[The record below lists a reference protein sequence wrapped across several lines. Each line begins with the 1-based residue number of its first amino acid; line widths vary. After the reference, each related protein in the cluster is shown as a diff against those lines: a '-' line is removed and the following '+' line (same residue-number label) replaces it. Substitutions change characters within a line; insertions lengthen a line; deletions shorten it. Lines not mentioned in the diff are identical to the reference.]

1 MYRNVTLVA
10 SVDDDLIE
18 VTPSPIEDELT
29 EDISVYF
36 SDDNMPEKL
45 IELAIKRAK
54 RSFAK
59 KRNYPSSY
67 SDSKKLADMWNCYDC
82 VYDLAIYFLVK
93 QGAEFQSSHSENSV
107 SRNWNTEAD
116 IFADHG
122 VFPFANAL

>member
-1 MYRNVTLVA
+1 MEENLI
-10 SVDDDLIE
+10 DDL
-18 VTPSPIEDELT
+18 
-29 EDISVYF
+29 SVYF
-36 SDDNMPEKL
+36 SDDDTPTDL
-45 IELAIKRAK
+45 LELSVNRAK

-67 SDSKKLADMWNCYDC
+67 TDTQKLTDMNNCYDC
-82 VYDLAIYFLVK
+82 IFDLAVYFLIK
-93 QGAEFQSSHSENSV
+93 QGAEFQSSHSESSV